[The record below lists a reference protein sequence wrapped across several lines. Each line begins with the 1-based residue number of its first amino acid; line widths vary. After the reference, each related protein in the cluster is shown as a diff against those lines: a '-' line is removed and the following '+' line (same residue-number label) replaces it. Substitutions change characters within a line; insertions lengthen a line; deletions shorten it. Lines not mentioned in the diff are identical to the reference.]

1 MIDKSQE
8 GVFKRLLEIAE
19 VAQYDK
25 KEQFVYQESL
35 KDYWDLKSSM
45 ETYFMEGKEE
55 GRELGRQEG
64 RQEGIEEGK
73 KEQAI
78 KTAITLLKSNVDLSI
93 ISTSTELS
101 VEELEKLKNEL

>member
-1 MIDKSQE
+1 MVE
-8 GVFKRLLEIAE
+8 E
-19 VAQYDK
+19 
-25 KEQFVYQESL
+25 
-35 KDYWDLKSSM
+35 
-45 ETYFMEGKEE
+45 EGKEE